1 MRFRILRLEVRILSE
16 AQLLAIE
23 IMLTRLPIQRLIL
36 LIINI
41 LGGLLVLDL
50 TIDAFVIRRDLIF
63 GDFDYVTILPGSF
76 ICWLML
82 IFSSLIRKKN
92 PSRSMLL
99 ELVTPIIM
107 YLFIFSSSIIHPS
120 SNMGYVQFDFGDQ
133 WGILASMIGIIPIA
147 AAQVFFFTIPI
158 GIFWIVWT
166 LNLLDSVITF
176 LRLKR

>member
-1 MRFRILRLEVRILSE
+1 
-16 AQLLAIE
+16 
-23 IMLTRLPIQRLIL
+23 MLTRLSLPRLIL

-41 LGGLLVLDL
+41 LGGLLILML
-50 TIDAFVIRRDLIF
+50 AINAFVIEGGLLF

-76 ICWLML
+76 ICWLIL
-82 IFSSLIRKKN
+82 IFSSLMRKKN

-120 SNMGYVQFDFGDQ
+120 SNMGYSQFDFGDT
-133 WGILASMIGIIPIA
+133 WGILASIIGIIPIA
-147 AAQVFFFTIPI
+147 VAQVFFFTIPT

-166 LNLLDSVITF
+166 LNLLDSVIVF